1 MFTAILEEDESD
13 TFRNVSLFLLSLS
26 LSLPLLSFLS
36 WELSCCK
43 ERNKEHVKFV
53 SRLYILAD
61 WFFLVEEEEEAEEEK
76 EEELPDASGN
86 I

>member
-1 MFTAILEEDESD
+1 
-13 TFRNVSLFLLSLS
+13 
-26 LSLPLLSFLS
+26 
-36 WELSCCK
+36 
-43 ERNKEHVKFV
+43 VKFV